1 MPDARED
8 RASEHARTPRRTRG
22 NGSLPP
28 GRDPSAFCAELGRRA
43 TRGPLGN
50 AGPFGQRRPFWATQ
64 ALRVQK
70 LYQKVVALL
79 FAQGKLSIGN
89 LSMAAEGVCQI

>member
-1 MPDARED
+1 MPERTVPVNTPGH
-8 RASEHARTPRRTRG
+8 RAALVATVAYHRGATPRPFVR
-22 NGSLPP
+22 SL
-28 GRDPSAFCAELGRRA
+28 AV
-43 TRGPLGN
+43 
-50 AGPFGQRRPFWATQ
+50 GQLVALWATQ